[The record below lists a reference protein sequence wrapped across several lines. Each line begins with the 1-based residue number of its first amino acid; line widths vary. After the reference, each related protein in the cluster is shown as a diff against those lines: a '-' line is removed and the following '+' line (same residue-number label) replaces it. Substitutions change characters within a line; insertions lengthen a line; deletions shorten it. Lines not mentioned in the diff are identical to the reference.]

1 MLCMNTFSKTYLI
14 EHSLE
19 KVYTYWISNSTL
31 ITPVI
36 KIEID
41 PWVGGVYR
49 LELMDGSVMSG
60 KFSQVSNNKALS
72 YSWQWQG
79 SDEITR
85 VDVQFHVH
93 VAGTEVQIKHGEFL
107 SEQSLLQH
115 AQGWDNYISGFKNYL
130 MST

>member
-1 MLCMNTFSKTYLI
+1 MNTFAKTYLI

-41 PWVGGVYR
+41 PWVGGIYR
-49 LELMDGSVMSG
+49 LELSDGSVMNG

-93 VAGTEVQIKHGEFL
+93 VAGTEVQIKHEGFL
-107 SEQSLLQH
+107 SEESLH
-115 AQGWDNYISGFKNYL
+115 RHVHGWDRYISGFRNYL
-130 MST
+130 AST